1 MADIDTQ
8 IVCSP
13 QPTSIPSGR
22 RQSPARPSVIV
33 IDSDT
38 RMQRYLQRILEEH
51 ASGIAAFGSA
61 EQAFE
66 YIRKGKRPEV
76 LLASSSLPDM
86 GSLELLAALR
96 YLDCRS
102 NVALM
107 AHLHECADLMP
118 LVRTYNGAVLRKPF
132 GATEVLDLVSRLAG
146 QQEAITETDGKKVLV
161 GEDRS
166 FVYASKRMRE
176 IQEQAALVAR
186 VNMPV
191 LILGESGTGK
201 EVLAHYIHSMSP
213 RAKMPFVKVNCA
225 AVPAELL
232 ESELFGYEQG
242 AFTGASRAKPGK
254 FQQCNN
260 GTMFLDEIG
269 EMPPPLQA
277 KMLQVLQDGSF
288 SPLGSRGTQKVNVRI
303 LAATN
308 VDIEAAI
315 NQKLFREDLYYRLNG
330 LSLRLPP
337 LRERKEEIPLMVEH
351 FLQKYAKEL
360 ASAHLAPSLSPSSM
374 RACVNYEWPGNLR
387 ELENFVKRYLVLG
400 DEQLRVGELI
410 QDSILAGAEPI
421 TITREAINE
430 ALSACGGHR
439 REAAERLGVS
449 YKILLRRM
457 RKLGLDSSTTP
468 AAPKRRQLSATGGRR
483 GHERQQSFVQ

>member
-1 MADIDTQ
+1 
-8 IVCSP
+8 
-13 QPTSIPSGR
+13 
-22 RQSPARPSVIV
+22 
-33 IDSDT
+33 
-38 RMQRYLQRILEEH
+38 MQRYLQRILEEH
-51 ASGIAAFGSA
+51 AHGIAAFGSA

-66 YIRKGKRPEV
+66 YIRKGRRPEV
-76 LLASSSLPDM
+76 LLASSSLPDI

-96 YLDCRS
+96 YLGCRS

-107 AHLHECADLMP
+107 AHLHEYADLVP
-118 LVRTYNGAVLRKPF
+118 LVRTYDGAVLRKPF
-132 GATEVLDLVSRLAG
+132 GATEVLDLVSRLGG
-146 QQEAITETDGKKVLV
+146 QQDAITETGGKEVLV

-166 FVYASKRMRE
+166 FLYASKRMRE

-201 EVLAHYIHSMSP
+201 EVLAHYIHSISP

-242 AFTGASRAKPGK
+242 AFTGANRSKPGK
-254 FQQCNN
+254 FQQCQN

-277 KMLQVLQDGSF
+277 KMLQVLQDGTF
-288 SPLGSRGTQKVNVRI
+288 SPLGGRGTKKVNVRI

-315 NQKLFREDLYYRLNG
+315 NQQLFREDLYYRLNG
-330 LSLRLPP
+330 LSLHLPP
-337 LRERKEEIPLMVEH
+337 LRERKEEIPLLIEH
-351 FLQKYAKEL
+351 FLRKCGKEL
-360 ASAHLAPSLSPSSM
+360 ASADVPPSLSPSSM

-400 DEQLRVGELI
+400 DEHLRIGELI
-410 QDSILAGAEPI
+410 QETVLAATEPI
-421 TITREAINE
+421 TITPEAINE
-430 ALSACGGHR
+430 ALRTCGGHR
-439 REAAERLGVS
+439 RKAAELLGVS
-449 YKILLRRM
+449 YRVLLRRM
-457 RKLGLDSSTTP
+457 RRLGLDRSATP
-468 AAPKRRQLSATGGRR
+468 AAPKRRQLNPTGGRR
-483 GHERQQSFVQ
+483 GYEHQQSFVQ